1 MSETEVMTKTTK
13 TTTTKKPRRTRKTA
27 GTKKT
32 ATKKTASSGTTK
44 KRVRRVKKSK
54 TVEET
59 TTPTVEETVAPV
71 ETVAPATTEE
81 TTTTSSTETVQ
92 TAGSTETT
100 TSTDS
105 SSTTTTEATTETL
118 TTQVSQNL
126 ETVNTAFT
134 DLNTQIGALV
144 KLIHSSG
151 FGNKELRVVGRTYKN
166 TLKVLT
172 RVQDELLSIALKRG
186 DDAQRQ
192 LNKRVR
198 KHRGKSNPNSGIQK
212 MHPAHP
218 LLATFMGEDEG
229 APVSRVQALKA
240 ISTYVRE
247 HELQVVENRRTFY
260 CKGDL
265 HNLFPERE
273 TMGYTDIM
281 REIKPFFP
289 AKQATN

>member
-1 MSETEVMTKTTK
+1 MSETEVMTKTT
-13 TTTTKKPRRTRKTA
+13 TTKKTRRTRKTA
-27 GTKKT
+27 GAKKT

-81 TTTTSSTETVQ
+81 TTTSSSTETTQ

-105 SSTTTTEATTETL
+105 STETTEATTEATTETL

-218 LLATFMGEDEG
+218 LLATFMGVDEG

-265 HNLFPERE
+265 HNLFPDRE

-289 AKQATN
+289 AKQETN